1 MKTFIPL
8 MLAASV
14 ALLAAPP
21 ARADA
26 VTDWNTRVVDLIN
39 DAKMGTPP
47 AHRLMAVT
55 QTAVLEAVDTV
66 VRRHPGASIDA
77 AVAAAARGVVGKA
90 LPAQQAALDKAYETA
105 LAAVADGPGKATG
118 IQVGERAAAA
128 VLAARRDDGAAAAD
142 SYRPQTAAGAYV
154 PTVVPAAAQWP
165 QRKPWL
171 LASPAQFRPAAPP
184 ALGSELWAR
193 DFNEIKAM
201 GAKQST
207 RRSPEQTEIA
217 AFWEATLPSIYH
229 GVLRSVGTAPGRDV
243 VRNARLYAV
252 ATQAMDDALIAVFD
266 AKYHYRFWRPLTAIR
281 NGELDGN
288 DRTEHDAV
296 WQPLIDA
303 PMHPEYPCA
312 HCILASTL
320 GTVLKADLGKDPV
333 PPLSTASPAA
343 KGAVRRFA
351 GLDQFVQEVA
361 EARVLQGVHYRNS
374 TEVGVGMGRRIGA
387 LAAERLLQPAVS
399 E

>member
-1 MKTFIPL
+1 MKFMPL
-8 MLAASV
+8 ILAAAVAMLAAS
-14 ALLAAPP
+14 P

-26 VTDWNTRVVDLIN
+26 VTDWNTRVVDLVN

-55 QTAVLEAVDTV
+55 QTAVLEAVETIA
-66 VRRHPGASIDA
+66 RHHPGASVDA
-77 AVAAAARGVVGKA
+77 AVAAANRGVVGKA
-90 LPAQQAALDKAYETA
+90 LPAQQAALDKLYEAA
-105 LAAVADGPGKATG
+105 LAAVAEGPAKATG

-128 VLAARRDDGAAAAD
+128 VLAARRDDGAAAPD
-142 SYRPQTAAGAYV
+142 SYRPQTTAGAYV
-154 PTVVPAAAQWP
+154 PTVLPAAAQWP

-171 LASPAQFRPAAPP
+171 LAGPAQFRPAAPP

-193 DFNEIKAM
+193 DYNEIKAL
-201 GAKQST
+201 GAKQNP
-207 RRSPEQTEIA
+207 RRSAEQTEIA

-243 VRNARLYAV
+243 ARNARLYAA

-288 DRTEHDAV
+288 DRTEQDAT
-296 WQPLIDA
+296 WQPLLDA

-312 HCILASTL
+312 HCILAATL
-320 GTVLKADLGKDPV
+320 GTVLKAELGKGPV
-333 PPLSTASPAA
+333 PPLATASPTA

-351 GLDQFVQEVA
+351 TIDHFIQEVA
-361 EARVLQGVHYRNS
+361 DARVLQGVHYRNS
-374 TEVGVGMGRRIGA
+374 TEVGLAMGRRVGA
-387 LAAERLLQPAVS
+387 LAAERLLQPAMS